1 MNNRAFARFLGLFGI
16 PARGPANAADTTVG
30 AATLTAAGFFGGF
43 ITRSGS
49 TAAYTDT
56 TPTITALV
64 GALPSGQQE
73 VGMSWELQI
82 KNNTG
87 FIETLS
93 GGTGGTLSGI
103 TVVPP
108 FSTLTALV
116 TITSTTTYTM
126 VGMSL
131 APLLTN
137 FIEVVTAANVITA
150 AENGATFLLA
160 LAGGFQNTLPAPA
173 LGLQFHFIVQ
183 IAPTTAYTIIAP
195 ASATIIYGNSQSAQ
209 GGASGI
215 GTGEATFSFVANQAA
230 IGDYCD
236 WISDG
241 TNWYVRAGCNLDAAI
256 TIA

>member
-1 MNNRAFARFLGLFGI
+1 MNSRAFARFLSLFGI
-16 PARGPANAADTTVG
+16 PARGPANTADTTVG
-30 AATLTAAGFFGGF
+30 AATLTAAAFFGGF

-56 TPTITALV
+56 TPTITLLA
-64 GALPSGQQE
+64 AAIPTGQLE
-73 VGMSWELQI
+73 IGLAWELQI
-82 KNNTG
+82 KNNTAY
-87 FIETLS
+87 IETLAA
-93 GGTGGTLSGI
+93 GTGATLSGI

-108 FSTLTALV
+108 FSVLTALV
-116 TITSTTTYTM
+116 TITAASTYTV

-131 APLLTN
+131 GPLLTN
-137 FIEVVTAANVITA
+137 FTEVVTAANVILA
-150 AENGATFLLA
+150 SENGATYFLA
-160 LAGGFQNTLPAPA
+160 LAGGFASTLPAPA
-173 LGLQFHFIVQ
+173 MGLQFHFVVQ

-195 ASATIIYGNSQSAQ
+195 ASATILYGNSQSAQ

-241 TNWYVRAGCNLDAAI
+241 TNWYVKAGANLDAAI